1 MADLTPD
8 HRARRVVLPV
18 AALVLVM
25 WVVEL
30 VDAVLGGRLDGL
42 GIQSRSTDGLAGVLL
57 SPLLHGGFGH
67 LVANTIPLVILGLL
81 VSWRRNGRIWSVV
94 GIVVVV
100 GGLGVWLL
108 GPSNTVTIGASG
120 LVFGLL
126 GYLIVA
132 GAITRHWV
140 DILVS
145 VIVVLVYGGMLWGA
159 TPLGVPAG
167 VSWLAHLTGALAGA
181 LAAVLLNR
189 RRSPTD
195 IPAVATSAR

>member
-1 MADLTPD
+1 
-8 HRARRVVLPV
+8 VVLPV
-18 AALVLVM
+18 AVLVIAM
-25 WVVEL
+25 WVLEIIDV
-30 VDAVLGGRLDGL
+30 ALGGRLDGL
-42 GIQSRSTDGLAGVLL
+42 GIHSRSTDGLVGVLL

-67 LVANTIPLVILGLL
+67 LMANTVPLVVLGLL
-81 VSWRRNGRIWSVV
+81 VSWRRDGRIWAVV
-94 GIVVVV
+94 AIVVVV

-108 GPSNTVTIGASG
+108 GPSGAVTIGASG

-145 VIVVLVYGGMLWGA
+145 VVVVLVYGSMLWGA
-159 TPLGVPAG
+159 TPLGVPRG

-181 LAAVLLNR
+181 LAALALNR
-189 RRSPTD
+189 RRSTAD
-195 IPAVATSAR
+195 RSALASTPG

>member
-1 MADLTPD
+1 
-8 HRARRVVLPV
+8 VVLPV
-18 AALVLVM
+18 AVLVIAM
-25 WVVEL
+25 WVLEIIDV
-30 VDAVLGGRLDGL
+30 VLGGRLDGL
-42 GIQSRSTDGLAGVLL
+42 GIQSRSTDGLVGVLL

-67 LVANTIPLVILGLL
+67 LMANTVPLVVLGLL
-81 VSWRRNGRIWSVV
+81 VSWRRDGRIWAVV
-94 GIVVVV
+94 AIVVVV

-108 GPSNTVTIGASG
+108 GPSGAVTIGASG

-145 VIVVLVYGGMLWGA
+145 VVVVLVYGSMLWGA
-159 TPLGVPAG
+159 TPLGVPSG

-181 LAAVLLNR
+181 LAALALNR
-189 RRSPTD
+189 RRSTAD
-195 IPAVATSAR
+195 RSALASTPG